1 MQEAVMRLALTTFAL
16 ATSLVAA
23 AAQEPPRFDAAPGC
37 RAGVNTGVKPRSD
50 IDSCVRSEHEARD
63 ALARQWAEFAAAD
76 KPRCVE
82 KTHMGGPPSYIEVL
96 TCLELARDARKLP
109 TDDNTGLSTG
119 LRR

>member
-1 MQEAVMRLALTTFAL
+1 MRLALTTFAL
-16 ATSLVAA
+16 ATSLIAA
-23 AAQEPPRFDAAPGC
+23 ASQEPPRFDAAPGC

-76 KPRCVE
+76 KSRCVE